1 MICKKS
7 SVNFK
12 ILRFYITEAVKV
24 LYNRSRIVN
33 ILKKFKEN
41 VDSKMYSS
49 LPELI
54 QVDLSLLKKPEEKN
68 LLDNYVAKFFPM
80 IESFAINQV
89 DKIPAK
95 LWNFLLLLSQNYS
108 LYYGRCRSLCVSF
121 YFFQLLQIA
130 ASSVFIFSGYWESMF
145 FNNV

>member
-1 MICKKS
+1 VI
-7 SVNFK
+7 
-12 ILRFYITEAVKV
+12 
-24 LYNRSRIVN
+24 YNRSRIVS

-80 IESFAINQV
+80 IESFDVNQV

-108 LYYGRCRSLCVSF
+108 VYYGRCRSLCVSF
-121 YFFQLLQIA
+121 FFQFLQIST
-130 ASSVFIFSGYWESMF
+130 SSVFIFSGY
-145 FNNV
+145 